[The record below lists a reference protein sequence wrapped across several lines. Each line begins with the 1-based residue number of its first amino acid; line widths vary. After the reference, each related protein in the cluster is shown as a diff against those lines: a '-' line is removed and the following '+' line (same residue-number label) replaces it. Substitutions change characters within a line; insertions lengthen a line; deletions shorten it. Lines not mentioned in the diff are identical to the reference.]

1 MRDTRLETYTS
12 HDADLENDE
21 LLKYRALTESLL
33 DCSADGILVLDRYGI
48 VENLNQLAQI
58 LLGRASSEAIGKSVS
73 DVFLAFD
80 PETDEPIDLS
90 SDEFRNPKL
99 SKLSSTRAY
108 LLKPDGSRA
117 SIAFQLKP
125 KNSSDPDRPEL
136 SGALLF
142 VTDQSQTEYKEAQI
156 RLIATALKSIGEGVI
171 ITDKNWAKGDARILY
186 VNDGFSEISGYTEID
201 VVGKGISLLHGKN
214 TDFSIVEEMV
224 LDIQAGRTAAG
235 EMVGYKKDGTE
246 FIMAW
251 KVFPVYASG
260 AEITNYV
267 VIQRDVS
274 QIRRLEQDLFQSQKM
289 EAVGRLAGGIAHDFN
304 NILAVILSFSDLILE
319 SKVEEDTNA
328 KYLKEI
334 RKAAEKATDLTQQL
348 LSFSRRNKN
357 LKPEVL
363 DAIKVAQ
370 DMQKILR
377 RLIPEDI
384 EFAAQ
389 FSPTPV
395 HVNLNRTALEQILIN
410 FTTNAR
416 DAMPNGGKISLSISA
431 CSAEEAAK
439 HLPEHFDSCPCML
452 LSFQDSGMGID
463 EATQERI
470 FEPFFTT
477 KDTGKGTGL
486 GLSTVYGI
494 VRQANGHIELTSEI
508 GKGTRFR
515 LFLPQVA
522 AKEIE
527 TKNEGAIPPASN
539 LSSSNRE
546 TILVVEDDETMC
558 DCISGLLVYH
568 NYEVFST
575 NLAEDA
581 IEFFDESNASIQLL
595 ITDLILPKMRGSEL
609 AERLVKKNPDMKV
622 IFMTGYSEDVY
633 GQFKLPKNA
642 TVLKKPFSLKGAL
655 ATVQKLLHGDTKQS

>member
-1 MRDTRLETYTS
+1 
-12 HDADLENDE
+12 
-21 LLKYRALTESLL
+21 
-33 DCSADGILVLDRYGI
+33 
-48 VENLNQLAQI
+48 
-58 LLGRASSEAIGKSVS
+58 
-73 DVFLAFD
+73 
-80 PETDEPIDLS
+80 
-90 SDEFRNPKL
+90 
-99 SKLSSTRAY
+99 
-108 LLKPDGSRA
+108 
-117 SIAFQLKP
+117 
-125 KNSSDPDRPEL
+125 
-136 SGALLF
+136 
-142 VTDQSQTEYKEAQI
+142 
-156 RLIATALKSIGEGVI
+156 
-171 ITDKNWAKGDARILY
+171 
-186 VNDGFSEISGYTEID
+186 
-201 VVGKGISLLHGKN
+201 
-214 TDFSIVEEMV
+214 
-224 LDIQAGRTAAG
+224 
-235 EMVGYKKDGTE
+235 
-246 FIMAW
+246 
-251 KVFPVYASG
+251 
-260 AEITNYV
+260 
-267 VIQRDVS
+267 
-274 QIRRLEQDLFQSQKM
+274 
-289 EAVGRLAGGIAHDFN
+289 
-304 NILAVILSFSDLILE
+304 
-319 SKVEEDTNA
+319 
-328 KYLKEI
+328 
-334 RKAAEKATDLTQQL
+334 
-348 LSFSRRNKN
+348 
-357 LKPEVL
+357 
-363 DAIKVAQ
+363 
-370 DMQKILR
+370 
-377 RLIPEDI
+377 
-384 EFAAQ
+384 
-389 FSPTPV
+389 
-395 HVNLNRTALEQILIN
+395 
-410 FTTNAR
+410 
-416 DAMPNGGKISLSISA
+416 MPNGGKISLSISA